1 MSFPAKVYAA
11 PLSVAAAFGATLALL
26 SIPAGEAAQAQ
37 AIETVETQTVTVQ
50 QQAQAAQ
57 DAAPDTARPVPSQ
70 LLVANAAIDGELVC
84 LAKVV
89 VHEAGNQ
96 SREGQLAVAQ
106 VVMNRLRSPRF
117 PKSICG
123 VVMQPGQFFNV
134 HGYSPPKDGRWKLA
148 LEIARDARL
157 GISEPVVG
165 EALFFR
171 AAQVNPA
178 FFRSRPIVGRIG
190 NHYFHQ

>member
-1 MSFPAKVYAA
+1 M
-11 PLSVAAAFGATLALL
+11 
-26 SIPAGEAAQAQ
+26 
-37 AIETVETQTVTVQ
+37 
-50 QQAQAAQ
+50 
-57 DAAPDTARPVPSQ
+57 PSQ